1 MHVQGKL
8 NEEFLL
14 FCQSTKAHCIFWY
27 GCVIQLVIVLF
38 NIGFFVAVT
47 FNSKLQRGNP
57 ARCKTTNKQQ
67 NGLNLVAYLLD
78 TCPGRA

>member
-14 FCQSTKAHCIFWY
+14 FWQSTKAHCIFWY

-38 NIGFFVAVT
+38 NIGFLWQRHLIANYREVIQLGV
-47 FNSKLQRGNP
+47 KLP
-57 ARCKTTNKQQ
+57 TNHRT
-67 NGLNLVAYLLD
+67 D
-78 TCPGRA
+78 